1 MKKLTYIYILML
13 AVLFGA
19 CEDEAEKVMISSN
32 PVGPTLT
39 GPGADGMEFAKED
52 AASTIDY
59 SWTTA
64 DYGFD
69 ASVTYFVQIAMDDTF
84 TQSADIVS
92 SQESS
97 GSAVVGDI
105 NGVLLSWGLPINEQA
120 TIKGRVFSTVNANVD
135 TIFSEV
141 VDFTVTPYETL
152 IDYPIIYVPGAYQG
166 WSPGADNGR
175 LYSYGFNSV
184 YEGIVRIVDGAAA
197 DPTANTEFK
206 LTPEANWDNSWGLG
220 SLTANGD
227 DYSGTI
233 DGGDNIS
240 VKPGVYKFTVDV
252 SALTIELEKTDDWG
266 IIGDATPNG
275 WSDPDTDMMYNGQR
289 QVWEITTDL
298 TDGFLKFRANDD
310 WGVNYGDNEP
320 DGTIDGSGSDIA
332 VTAGN
337 YTIRLDLANEKYE
350 LIAN

>member
-1 MKKLTYIYILML
+1 MKKLTYIYILIL

-19 CEDEAEKVMISSN
+19 CEDEAEKVIISSN

-39 GPGADGMEFAKED
+39 GPGADGMEFVKAD
-52 AASTIDY
+52 AANTIEY
-59 SWTTA
+59 SWSMS

-69 ASVTYFVQIAMDDTF
+69 ASVTYYVQIAMDETF
-84 TQSADIVS
+84 SGSANLVS
-92 SQESS
+92 SQESN
-97 GSAVVGDI
+97 GSAVIGDI
-105 NGVLLSWGLPINEQA
+105 NGILLSWGLPIDEQA
-120 TIKGRVFSTVNANVD
+120 TIKCRVFSTVNANVD

-141 VDFTVTPYETL
+141 TDFTVTPYETL
-152 IDYPIIYVPGAYQG
+152 IDYPMIYVPGAYQG

-184 YEGIVRIVDGAAA
+184 YEGILRIVEGAN
-197 DPTANTEFK
+197 PTSSFK
-206 LTPEANWDNSWGLG
+206 VTPEANWDNAWGG
-220 SLTANGD
+220 VLTAAGSVFTGALD
-227 DYSGTI
+227 PSGADYTI
-233 DGGDNIS
+233 DAGTYF
-240 VKPGVYKFTVDV
+240 VTVDV

-320 DGTIDGSGSDIA
+320 DGTIDGSGSDIP

-337 YTIRLDLANEKYE
+337 YTIRLDLNNEKYE
-350 LIAN
+350 LIEN

>member
-1 MKKLTYIYILML
+1 MKKLTYIYILVA

-32 PVGPTLT
+32 PVGPTLSS
-39 GPGADGMEFAKED
+39 PGADGMEFVKED
-52 AASTIDY
+52 AAESIEY
-59 SWTTA
+59 SWSEA

-69 ASVTYFVQIAMDDTF
+69 ASVTYIVQIGMDETF
-84 TQSADIVS
+84 AASANIVS
-92 SQESS
+92 SQELS

-105 NGVLLSWGLPINEQA
+105 NGILLSWGLPIDEQA
-120 TIKGRVFSTVNANVD
+120 TIKARVFSTVNANVD
-135 TIFSEV
+135 TIFSAV
-141 VDFTVTPYETL
+141 SDFTVTPYETL

-184 YEGIVRIVDGAAA
+184 YEGIVRIVDAGAG
-197 DPTANTEFK
+197 DPSANTEFK

-227 DYSGTI
+227 DYSGAI

-240 VKPGVYKFTVDV
+240 VKPGVYMFSVDV
-252 SALTIELEKTDDWG
+252 SALTISMEKTDDWG
-266 IIGDATPNG
+266 IIGSAVPPYD
-275 WSDPDTDMMYNGQR
+275 WSSDVDLQYNGQR
-289 QVWEITTDL
+289 QLWELTTDL
-298 TDGFLKFRANDD
+298 LDGELKFRANDD
-310 WGVNYGDNEP
+310 WGLNYGDTGA
-320 DGTIDGSGSDIA
+320 DGTIDGGGDNIA

-337 YTIRLDLANEKYE
+337 YTIRLDLINEKYE